1 MGYAI
6 ATERVG
12 RWASRD
18 EGWGTGVLRETE
30 RAGYGPQA
38 TDAESDAIPEDVEEL
53 GDAIVMMA
61 AHIHAG
67 TQRFL
72 EMIARFHGLEGWV
85 AGGYQSCAHWLA

>member
-1 MGYAI
+1 MGYAV

-12 RWASRD
+12 RECSGG
-18 EGWGTGVLRETE
+18 EPWGLLREAE
-30 RAGYGPQA
+30 DAGYEADP
-38 TDAESDAIPEDVEEL
+38 IPDEVEEL